1 MTTPKPSHLSFLFS
15 FFAAD
20 HPLSF
25 RMLREE
31 AAQRE
36 DTIANVSFVNG
47 ITRTQYDD
55 MALQDIPTFDNLNN
69 VDQNPW
75 NYVFFCESAGY
86 QSNNSITCLL
96 PLSGNFL
103 SHLLCCLPVCNTAG
117 TNHLRLLSGEEE
129 PARLHGR

>member
-1 MTTPKPSHLSFLFS
+1 
-15 FFAAD
+15 
-20 HPLSF
+20 
-25 RMLREE
+25 MLREE

-75 NYVFFCESAGY
+75 NYVFFCESAGHK
-86 QSNNSITCLL
+86 SNNRNTCLSL
-96 PLSGNFL
+96 LSGTFL
-103 SHLLCCLPVCNTAG
+103 SHLLCFLPVGNTAAE
-117 TNHLRLLSGEEE
+117 SS
-129 PARLHGR
+129 